1 MSSSGMSIAEH
12 IDELRI
18 RTIHIVICIAIITI
32 FSMSFGIKAVVL
44 PVMLPF
50 IENASQ
56 QNNNNNNLTYIKLYY
71 PFPDPFDNV
80 ALQLTSFMKDTLLPS
95 GVKLIQTAPGQ
106 VFFAQVHISILIGII
121 CSLPIVIREI
131 LGFVSPAFDQIKR
144 KGETGDRR
152 VDGSTRSDNDDDD
165 VDSNI
170 DDDKSNNIDI
180 KDSIDG
186 NISNVRQTKKEH
198 RKNRPSSL
206 SRINLIKVILP
217 MFLLF
222 IFGVVFSYILVIP
235 FTLNFLYKYG
245 ESIGAETFLTVNDFI
260 TFVLQFILGFGIAFQ
275 LPVLM
280 YALSL
285 SGLTDSKFWQKNFRY
300 AIIIITIFGAIIT
313 PDGSGVT
320 MWFIALPLIALY
332 AVGIV
337 MIRRKEL
344 NTITP

>member
-18 RTIHIVICIAIITI
+18 RTIHIVICIAVITI
-32 FSMSFGIKAVVL
+32 FSMSFGIKTVVL
-44 PVMLPF
+44 PVMIPS

-56 QNNNNNNLTYIKLYY
+56 QNNNTNDNFTNITLYY
-71 PFPDPFDNV
+71 PFPAPFDNI
-80 ALQLTSFMKDTLLPS
+80 ALQLTSFMQATLLPS
-95 GVKLIQTAPGQ
+95 EVKLIQTAPGQ

-121 CSLPIVIREI
+121 CSLPVVIREI

-152 VDGSTRSDNDDDD
+152 VAGSTRTDYDDDY
-165 VDSNI
+165 V
-170 DDDKSNNIDI
+170 
-180 KDSIDG
+180 DG

-198 RKNRPSSL
+198 RKIRLSSSL
-206 SRINLIKVILP
+206 SRIRLIKAILP

-235 FTLNFLYKYG
+235 FTLNLLYKYG
-245 ESIGAETFLTVNDFI
+245 ESVGAETFLTVNDFI

-280 YALSL
+280 YVLSL
-285 SGLTDSKFWQKNFRY
+285 GGLTDSKFWQKNFRY

-320 MWFIALPLIALY
+320 MWFIALPMVALY

-337 MIRRKEL
+337 MIRRKERDD
-344 NTITP
+344 IIV

>member
-32 FSMSFGIKAVVL
+32 FSMSFGIKTVVL
-44 PVMLPF
+44 PVMIPS

-56 QNNNNNNLTYIKLYY
+56 QNNNTNNNFTNITLYY
-71 PFPDPFDNV
+71 PFPAPFDNI
-80 ALQLTSFMKDTLLPS
+80 ALQLTSFMQATLLPS
-95 GVKLIQTAPGQ
+95 EVKLIQTAPGQ

-131 LGFVSPAFDQIKR
+131 FGFVSPAFDQIKR

-152 VDGSTRSDNDDDD
+152 VAGSTRSDYDDDYA
-165 VDSNI
+165 
-170 DDDKSNNIDI
+170 
-180 KDSIDG
+180 DG

-198 RKNRPSSL
+198 RKIRSSSL
-206 SRINLIKVILP
+206 SRIRLIKAILP

-235 FTLNFLYKYG
+235 FTLNLLYKYG
-245 ESIGAETFLTVNDFI
+245 ESVGAETFLTVNDFI

-280 YALSL
+280 YVLSL
-285 SGLTDSKFWQKNFRY
+285 GGLTDSKFWQKNFRY

-320 MWFIALPLIALY
+320 MWFIALPMIALY

-337 MIRRKEL
+337 MIRRKEHDV
-344 NTITP
+344 IIV

>member
-18 RTIHIVICIAIITI
+18 RTIHIVICIAVITI
-32 FSMSFGIKAVVL
+32 FSMSFGIKTVVL
-44 PVMLPF
+44 PVMIPS

-56 QNNNNNNLTYIKLYY
+56 QNNNINNNFTNITLYY
-71 PFPDPFDNV
+71 PFPAPFDNI
-80 ALQLTSFMKDTLLPS
+80 ALQLTSFMQATLLPS
-95 GVKLIQTAPGQ
+95 EVKLIQTAPGQ

-152 VDGSTRSDNDDDD
+152 VAGSTRTDYDDDD
-165 VDSNI
+165 V
-170 DDDKSNNIDI
+170 
-180 KDSIDG
+180 DG

-206 SRINLIKVILP
+206 SRIRFIKTILP
-217 MFLLF
+217 MFVLF
-222 IFGVVFSYILVIP
+222 MFGVVFSYILVIP
-235 FTLNFLYKYG
+235 FTLNLLYKYG

-280 YALSL
+280 YVLSL

-320 MWFIALPLIALY
+320 MWFIALPMIALY

-337 MIRRKEL
+337 MIRRKEVS
-344 NTITP
+344 IIMR